1 MAVKIRRLRTDKKQF
16 FTVRVYRVSLVGL
29 QNGRFVVGTIP
40 GAEPRI
46 LRVLWFNWVKKV
58 STAFACKYTAKR
70 FVFLCIQVC
79 ANSQTKGLERV
90 LKRRAR
96 LGRTLNIQ
104 ALGVWACEASRA
116 EVSHATPVLTDFEK
130 KADCFAVYP
139 ANERLDWPSLGWPR
153 KDGAPVSWQ
162 EVKQCHQLAH
172 ASWNDT
178 IR

>member
-16 FTVRVYRVSLVGL
+16 FTFRVYRVSLVGL
-29 QNGRFVVGTIP
+29 QNDRFVVGTIP

-46 LRVLWFNWVKKV
+46 LRLLWFNWVKKV

-139 ANERLDWPSLGWPR
+139 ANERLDWPSLGWQR
-153 KDGAPVSWQ
+153 KDGSLLPL
-162 EVKQCHQLAH
+162 EKK
-172 ASWNDT
+172 
-178 IR
+178 

>member
-79 ANSQTKGLERV
+79 ANSQTKGLERMESET
-90 LKRRAR
+90 
-96 LGRTLNIQ
+96 G
-104 ALGVWACEASRA
+104 
-116 EVSHATPVLTDFEK
+116 
-130 KADCFAVYP
+130 
-139 ANERLDWPSLGWPR
+139 
-153 KDGAPVSWQ
+153 KDGKNTGVGCVRLRAGSLSRYAGSDWFWEKTRLFCSLPCKRTTRLTFTRV
-162 EVKQCHQLAH
+162 
-172 ASWNDT
+172 T
-178 IR
+178 T

>member
-79 ANSQTKGLERV
+79 ANSQTKGLERMESETGKDAKNTGV
-90 LKRRAR
+90 GCVGLCAGSLSRYASSDWFWEKTRLFCSLPCKRTTR
-96 LGRTLNIQ
+96 LTFTRVT
-104 ALGVWACEASRA
+104 
-116 EVSHATPVLTDFEK
+116 T
-130 KADCFAVYP
+130 
-139 ANERLDWPSLGWPR
+139 
-153 KDGAPVSWQ
+153 
-162 EVKQCHQLAH
+162 
-172 ASWNDT
+172 
-178 IR
+178 

>member
-90 LKRRAR
+90 LKWRAR
-96 LGRTLNIQ
+96 QGRTLKIR
-104 ALGVWACEASRA
+104 ALGVWGFARGSLSRYASSNWFWEKTRLFC
-116 EVSHATPVLTDFEK
+116 SLPCKRTTRLTFTR
-130 KADCFAVYP
+130 V
-139 ANERLDWPSLGWPR
+139 
-153 KDGAPVSWQ
+153 
-162 EVKQCHQLAH
+162 
-172 ASWNDT
+172 T
-178 IR
+178 T